1 MLGPRWL
8 DRIARS
14 LAMTSPLLIWGTLP
28 AWAQSSGAVD
38 AGRASPADWGSRA
51 STGLAFIIVAAIVT
65 AIIVVARYVAARRQ
79 RLKEAAVLQSQLGD
93 AIAREALFRGLE
105 IVPRARVSGWRRSQ
119 VTIEVAGEV
128 PTPDLRETVMRV
140 VQAEVWKLRPDVITV
155 DHLFVAPPIHRAS

>member
-8 DRIARS
+8 ERIARS
-14 LAMTSPLLIWGTLP
+14 LAMTSPLLIWGTRP
-28 AWAQSSGAVD
+28 AWADPGS
-38 AGRASPADWGSRA
+38 ASPADWGSRA
-51 STGLAFIIVAAIVT
+51 ATALAFIFLVAIVT
-65 AIIVVARYVAARRQ
+65 AVVVAARYTVARRK
-79 RLKEAAVLQSQLGD
+79 RLEEATILQSRLTD

-128 PTPDLRETVMRV
+128 PTPDLRETVMGAVR
-140 VQAEVWKLRPDVITV
+140 AEARRLRPDVITV